1 MVVNQVSRRCR
12 IGFVGIAVLITTAG
26 IVAAIRAAG
35 LGPAASAVLGEAV
48 FDTNYF
54 VTASSIASPAQIT
67 IDSSGHLYVAD
78 LANNRVLGWHSAA
91 GFANNAPADAVI
103 G

>member
-1 MVVNQVSRRCR
+1 M
-12 IGFVGIAVLITTAG
+12 
-26 IVAAIRAAG
+26 AATRAAG